1 MTLRRRSGFTLIE
14 LLVVIAIIGILI
26 ALLLPAVQAA
36 RESGRRTQCTNNL
49 KQIGIALQNYHDIY
63 KKFPFGKG
71 ASYGAT
77 VPGAPVYA
85 RWSAHA
91 MLLPELEQKPLYDS
105 INFSFPPE
113 TPGMGGAVPF
123 MLPYS
128 SPVNSVPSRTQVPG
142 FLCPSDGFYDPGGW
156 PGQNNYVGNQ
166 GTWLCDRGDV
176 ITANA
181 TVSPSELSHGV
192 FYYLSRINIASIRDG
207 TSTTAVFSERVKGT
221 GAPDPKGDMFLL
233 AFGNAST
240 MAQLYQSCITLNPA
254 TSPAITNRWG
264 WSWVMGENCC
274 TAYNHVSTPNT
285 NSCAATG
292 FPLGDMTNMPMQVTA
307 SSYHPAGVNV
317 CMGDGSVR
325 FVNDQI
331 NQFTW
336 YALGSRDLK
345 EAVTDF

>member
-1 MTLRRRSGFTLIE
+1 M
-14 LLVVIAIIGILI
+14 
-26 ALLLPAVQAA
+26 
-36 RESGRRTQCTNNL
+36 
-49 KQIGIALQNYHDIY
+49 
-63 KKFPFGKG
+63 
-71 ASYGAT
+71 
-77 VPGAPVYA
+77 
-85 RWSAHA
+85 
-91 MLLPELEQKPLYDS
+91 
-105 INFSFPPE
+105 
-113 TPGMGGAVPF
+113 
-123 MLPYS
+123 
-128 SPVNSVPSRTQVPG
+128 PSRTQVPG

-221 GAPDPKGDMFLL
+221 GPPDPKGDMFLL

-240 MAQLYQSCITLNPA
+240 MASC
-254 TSPAITNRWG
+254 TSPVSLSTRHVARDHQSLG
-264 WSWVMGENCC
+264 LELGMGENCC

-345 EAVTDF
+345 EAIADF